1 MQKRSWKQMLVLL
14 LAVCL
19 FSTVSPELV
28 SSAASTQKVQISARK
43 MTLIKGQKK
52 TLKLKGNR
60 KKVKWSSTK
69 RAVAAVSAKGVVTAR
84 KAGTTVIKAKVG
96 TKTYSCKVIV
106 EAPKLNKTS
115 ITLKEGSSC
124 QLKMLGTRQKVKWS
138 SSARSVVTVSATGKV
153 KAKQVKKDTSARI
166 TASVGGKKYS
176 CKVLVK
182 DVKAATPET
191 EAPKPSQPETEAP
204 KPSQPETEA
213 PKPSQPETEAP
224 KPSQPETEAPKPSQP
239 EPEAPKPQATGF
251 ARLKDYILTFGKE
264 NTAGNYFINMKN
276 LYKGTNYT
284 YGIVYNRAE
293 DQLEFLFLTESSK
306 DKSSM
311 TMYVMENPVSAP
323 TNYLFLMKN
332 LSGGFEVKANL
343 NPATYDGES
352 KIAFQ
357 VEKSVGGAPYQAI
370 NDLANATLQAGF
382 AGWSKLLD
390 YAGITFKDLGFVAY
404 TG

>member
-60 KKVKWSSTK
+60 KKVKWSSAK
-69 RAVAAVSAKGVVTAR
+69 KAVAAVSAKGVVTAR

-138 SSARSVVTVSATGKV
+138 SSAKSVVTVSATGKV
-153 KAKQVKKDTSARI
+153 KAKQVKKDRSARI
-166 TASVGGKKYS
+166 IASVGGKKYS
-176 CKVLVK
+176 CRVLVK
-182 DVKAATPET
+182 DVKAAT
-191 EAPKPSQPETEAP
+191 
-204 KPSQPETEA
+204 PETEA

-284 YGIVYNRAE
+284 YGIVYNRIE

>member
-69 RAVAAVSAKGVVTAR
+69 KAVAAVSAKGVVTAR

-96 TKTYSCKVIV
+96 TKIYSCKVIV

-138 SSARSVVTVSATGKV
+138 SSAKSVVTVSATGKV

-176 CKVLVK
+176 CRVLVK
-182 DVKAATPET
+182 DVKAAT
-191 EAPKPSQPETEAP
+191 
-204 KPSQPETEA
+204 
-213 PKPSQPETEAP
+213 
-224 KPSQPETEAPKPSQP
+224 PETEAPKPSQP

-284 YGIVYNRAE
+284 YGIVYNRVE

>member
-69 RAVAAVSAKGVVTAR
+69 KAVAAVSAKGVVTAR

-138 SSARSVVTVSATGKV
+138 SSAKSVVTVSATGKV
-153 KAKQVKKDTSARI
+153 KAKQVKKDRSARI

-176 CKVLVK
+176 CRVLVK

-204 KPSQPETEA
+204 KPSQPE
-213 PKPSQPETEAP
+213 
-224 KPSQPETEAPKPSQP
+224 
-239 EPEAPKPQATGF
+239 PEAPKPQTTGF

-284 YGIVYNRAE
+284 YGIVYNRVE

-370 NDLANATLQAGF
+370 NDLANAAVQTGF

>member
-52 TLKLKGNR
+52 TLQLKGNR

-69 RAVAAVSAKGVVTAR
+69 KAVAAVSAKGVVTAR

-106 EAPKLNKTS
+106 EAPKLNKTL

-124 QLKMLGTRQKVKWS
+124 QLKMLGTKQKVKWS
-138 SSARSVVTVSATGKV
+138 SSAKSVVTVSATGKV

-176 CKVLVK
+176 CRVLVK

-213 PKPSQPETEAP
+213 PKPQT
-224 KPSQPETEAPKPSQP
+224 
-239 EPEAPKPQATGF
+239 TGF

-284 YGIVYNRAE
+284 YGIVYNRIE

-357 VEKSVGGAPYQAI
+357 VEKSVGGAPYQVI

>member
-69 RAVAAVSAKGVVTAR
+69 KAVAAVSAKGVVTAR

-124 QLKMLGTRQKVKWS
+124 QLKMIGTRQKVKWS
-138 SSARSVVTVSATGKV
+138 SSAKSVVTVSATGKV
-153 KAKQVKKDTSARI
+153 KAKQVKKDRSARI

-213 PKPSQPETEAP
+213 PKPSQPEA
-224 KPSQPETEAPKPSQP
+224 
-239 EPEAPKPQATGF
+239 EAPKPQATGF

-284 YGIVYNRAE
+284 YGIVYNRVE

-404 TG
+404 TD

>member
-69 RAVAAVSAKGVVTAR
+69 KAVAAVSAKGVVTAR

-124 QLKMLGTRQKVKWS
+124 QLKMIGTRQKVKWS
-138 SSARSVVTVSATGKV
+138 SSAKSVVTVSATGKV

-176 CKVLVK
+176 CRVLVK
-182 DVKAATPET
+182 DVKAAT
-191 EAPKPSQPETEAP
+191 
-204 KPSQPETEA
+204 PETEA

-284 YGIVYNRAE
+284 YGIVYNRVE

-332 LSGGFEVKANL
+332 LSGGFEVKVNL

>member
-69 RAVAAVSAKGVVTAR
+69 KAVAAVSAKGVVTAR

-138 SSARSVVTVSATGKV
+138 SSAKSVVTVSATGKV

-176 CKVLVK
+176 CRVLVK

-213 PKPSQPETEAP
+213 PKPSQPE
-224 KPSQPETEAPKPSQP
+224 
-239 EPEAPKPQATGF
+239 PEAPKPQTTGF

-284 YGIVYNRAE
+284 YGIVYNRVE

-370 NDLANATLQAGF
+370 NDLANAAVQTGF

>member
-69 RAVAAVSAKGVVTAR
+69 KAVAAVSAKGVVTAR

-138 SSARSVVTVSATGKV
+138 SSAKSVVTVSATGKV
-153 KAKQVKKDTSARI
+153 KAKQVKKDTSASI

-213 PKPSQPETEAP
+213 PKPSQPE
-224 KPSQPETEAPKPSQP
+224 
-239 EPEAPKPQATGF
+239 PEAPKPQTTGF

-284 YGIVYNRAE
+284 YGIVYNRVE

-332 LSGGFEVKANL
+332 LSGGFEVKVNL

>member
-52 TLKLKGNR
+52 TLKLKGKR

-69 RAVAAVSAKGVVTAR
+69 KAVAAVSAKGVVTAR

-138 SSARSVVTVSATGKV
+138 SSAKSVVTVSATGKV
-153 KAKQVKKDTSARI
+153 KAKQVKKDRSARI

-182 DVKAATPET
+182 DVKAAT
-191 EAPKPSQPETEAP
+191 
-204 KPSQPETEA
+204 PETEA

-284 YGIVYNRAE
+284 YGIVYNRVE

-382 AGWSKLLD
+382 AGWAKLLD

>member
-69 RAVAAVSAKGVVTAR
+69 KAVAAVSAKGVVTAR

-138 SSARSVVTVSATGKV
+138 SSAKSVVTVSATGKV

-176 CKVLVK
+176 CRVLVK

-204 KPSQPETEA
+204 KPSQPE
-213 PKPSQPETEAP
+213 
-224 KPSQPETEAPKPSQP
+224 
-239 EPEAPKPQATGF
+239 PEAPKPQTTGF

-284 YGIVYNRAE
+284 YGIVYNRVE

>member
-60 KKVKWSSTK
+60 KKVKWSSAK
-69 RAVAAVSAKGVVTAR
+69 KAVAAVSAKGVVTAR

-138 SSARSVVTVSATGKV
+138 SSAKSVVTVSATGKV
-153 KAKQVKKDTSARI
+153 KAKQVKKDRSARI
-166 TASVGGKKYS
+166 IASVGGKKYS
-176 CKVLVK
+176 CRVLVK
-182 DVKAATPET
+182 DVKAAT
-191 EAPKPSQPETEAP
+191 
-204 KPSQPETEA
+204 PETEA

-284 YGIVYNRAE
+284 YGIVYNRVE

-370 NDLANATLQAGF
+370 NDLSNATLQAGF

>member
-69 RAVAAVSAKGVVTAR
+69 KAVAAVSAKGVVTAR

-138 SSARSVVTVSATGKV
+138 SSAKSVVTVSATGKV

-213 PKPSQPETEAP
+213 PKPSQPE
-224 KPSQPETEAPKPSQP
+224 
-239 EPEAPKPQATGF
+239 PEAPKPQTTGF

-284 YGIVYNRAE
+284 YGIVYNRVE

-332 LSGGFEVKANL
+332 LSGGFEVKVNL

-357 VEKSVGGAPYQAI
+357 VEKSVGGAPYQAL

>member
-1 MQKRSWKQMLVLL
+1 
-14 LAVCL
+14 
-19 FSTVSPELV
+19 
-28 SSAASTQKVQISARK
+28 
-43 MTLIKGQKK
+43 
-52 TLKLKGNR
+52 
-60 KKVKWSSTK
+60 
-69 RAVAAVSAKGVVTAR
+69 
-84 KAGTTVIKAKVG
+84 
-96 TKTYSCKVIV
+96 
-106 EAPKLNKTS
+106 
-115 ITLKEGSSC
+115 
-124 QLKMLGTRQKVKWS
+124 MLGTRQKVKWS
-138 SSARSVVTVSATGKV
+138 SSAKSVVTVSATGKV

-213 PKPSQPETEAP
+213 PKPSQPE
-224 KPSQPETEAPKPSQP
+224 
-239 EPEAPKPQATGF
+239 PEAPKPQTTGF

-284 YGIVYNRAE
+284 YGIVYNRVE

-332 LSGGFEVKANL
+332 LSGGFEVKVNL

>member
-19 FSTVSPELV
+19 FSTVSPELA

-69 RAVAAVSAKGVVTAR
+69 KAVAAVSAKGVVTAR

-138 SSARSVVTVSATGKV
+138 SSAKSVVTVSATGKV

-213 PKPSQPETEAP
+213 PKPSQPE
-224 KPSQPETEAPKPSQP
+224 
-239 EPEAPKPQATGF
+239 PEAPKPQTTGI

-284 YGIVYNRAE
+284 YGIVYNRVE

-332 LSGGFEVKANL
+332 LSGGFEVKVNL

>member
-69 RAVAAVSAKGVVTAR
+69 KAVAAVSAKGVVTAR

-138 SSARSVVTVSATGKV
+138 SSAKSVVTVSATGKV

-182 DVKAATPET
+182 DVKAAPPET
-191 EAPKPSQPETEAP
+191 EAPKPSQPEP
-204 KPSQPETEA
+204 
-213 PKPSQPETEAP
+213 EAP

-239 EPEAPKPQATGF
+239 EPEAPKPQTTGF

-284 YGIVYNRAE
+284 YGIVYNRVE

-332 LSGGFEVKANL
+332 LSGGFEVKVNL

-404 TG
+404 TV

>member
-69 RAVAAVSAKGVVTAR
+69 KAVAAVSAKGVVTAR

-138 SSARSVVTVSATGKV
+138 SSAKSVVTVSATGKV

-213 PKPSQPETEAP
+213 PKPSQPE
-224 KPSQPETEAPKPSQP
+224 
-239 EPEAPKPQATGF
+239 PEAPKPQTTGF

-284 YGIVYNRAE
+284 YGIVYNRVE

-332 LSGGFEVKANL
+332 LSGGFEVKVNL

>member
-28 SSAASTQKVQISARK
+28 SSAAGTQKVQISARK

-138 SSARSVVTVSATGKV
+138 SSARSVATVSATGKV
-153 KAKQVKKDTSARI
+153 KAKQVKKDTSTRI

-213 PKPSQPETEAP
+213 PKPSQPE
-224 KPSQPETEAPKPSQP
+224 
-239 EPEAPKPQATGF
+239 APKPQATGF

-284 YGIVYNRAE
+284 YGIVYNRVE

-357 VEKSVGGAPYQAI
+357 VEKSVGGAPYQSI

>member
-69 RAVAAVSAKGVVTAR
+69 KAVAAVSAKGVVTAR

-124 QLKMLGTRQKVKWS
+124 QLKMIGTRQKVKWS
-138 SSARSVVTVSATGKV
+138 SSAKSVVTVSATGKV

-176 CKVLVK
+176 CRVLVK
-182 DVKAATPET
+182 DVKAAT
-191 EAPKPSQPETEAP
+191 
-204 KPSQPETEA
+204 PETEA

-284 YGIVYNRAE
+284 YGIVYNRVE

>member
-69 RAVAAVSAKGVVTAR
+69 KAVAAVSAKGVVTAR

-124 QLKMLGTRQKVKWS
+124 QLKMIGTRQKVKWS
-138 SSARSVVTVSATGKV
+138 SSAKSVVTVSATGKV

-176 CKVLVK
+176 CRVLVK

-213 PKPSQPETEAP
+213 PKPSQPEL
-224 KPSQPETEAPKPSQP
+224 
-239 EPEAPKPQATGF
+239 EAPKPQATGF

-284 YGIVYNRAE
+284 YGIVYNRVE

-332 LSGGFEVKANL
+332 LSGGFEVKVNL

-357 VEKSVGGAPYQAI
+357 VEKSVGGAPYRVI

-404 TG
+404 IG

>member
-52 TLKLKGNR
+52 TLKLKRNR

-69 RAVAAVSAKGVVTAR
+69 KAVAAVSAKGVVTAR

-138 SSARSVVTVSATGKV
+138 SSAKSVVTVSATGKV
-153 KAKQVKKDTSARI
+153 KAKQVKKDRSARI

-182 DVKAATPET
+182 DVKAAT
-191 EAPKPSQPETEAP
+191 
-204 KPSQPETEA
+204 PETEA

-284 YGIVYNRAE
+284 YGIVYNRVE

-370 NDLANATLQAGF
+370 NDLSNAAVQAGF

>member
-28 SSAASTQKVQISARK
+28 SSAAGTQKVQISARK

-69 RAVAAVSAKGVVTAR
+69 KAVAAVSAKGVVTAR

-182 DVKAATPET
+182 DVKAATPE
-191 EAPKPSQPETEAP
+191 
-204 KPSQPETEA
+204 
-213 PKPSQPETEAP
+213 
-224 KPSQPETEAPKPSQP
+224 
-239 EPEAPKPQATGF
+239 PEAPNPQATGF

-357 VEKSVGGAPYQAI
+357 VEKSVGGAPYQSI

>member
-69 RAVAAVSAKGVVTAR
+69 KAVAAVSAKGVVTAR

-96 TKTYSCKVIV
+96 TKIYSCKVIV

-138 SSARSVVTVSATGKV
+138 SSAKSVVTVSATGKV
-153 KAKQVKKDTSARI
+153 KAKQVKKDRSARI

-182 DVKAATPET
+182 DVKAAT
-191 EAPKPSQPETEAP
+191 
-204 KPSQPETEA
+204 
-213 PKPSQPETEAP
+213 PETEAP

-284 YGIVYNRAE
+284 YGIVYNRVE

-370 NDLANATLQAGF
+370 NDLSNATLQAGF

>member
-69 RAVAAVSAKGVVTAR
+69 KAVAAVSVKGVVTAR
-84 KAGTTVIKAKVG
+84 KAGITVIKAKVG

-124 QLKMLGTRQKVKWS
+124 QLKMFGTRQKVKWS
-138 SSARSVVTVSATGKV
+138 SSAKSVVTVSATGKV

-204 KPSQPETEA
+204 KPSQPE
-213 PKPSQPETEAP
+213 
-224 KPSQPETEAPKPSQP
+224 
-239 EPEAPKPQATGF
+239 PEAPKPQTTGF

-284 YGIVYNRAE
+284 YGIVYNRVE

-311 TMYVMENPVSAP
+311 TMYVMENPASAP

-370 NDLANATLQAGF
+370 NDLANAAVQTGF

-390 YAGITFKDLGFVAY
+390 YAGITFRDLGFVAY

>member
-138 SSARSVVTVSATGKV
+138 SSAKSVVTVSATGKV

-176 CKVLVK
+176 CRVLVK
-182 DVKAATPET
+182 DVKAAT
-191 EAPKPSQPETEAP
+191 
-204 KPSQPETEA
+204 PETEA

-284 YGIVYNRAE
+284 YGIVYNRVE

>member
-28 SSAASTQKVQISARK
+28 SSAAGTQKVQISARK

-69 RAVAAVSAKGVVTAR
+69 KAVAAVSAKGVVTAR

-153 KAKQVKKDTSARI
+153 KAKQVKKDTNARI

-182 DVKAATPET
+182 DVKAAT
-191 EAPKPSQPETEAP
+191 
-204 KPSQPETEA
+204 
-213 PKPSQPETEAP
+213 PETEAP

-343 NPATYDGES
+343 NPAAYDGES

-357 VEKSVGGAPYQAI
+357 VEKSVGGAPYQSI

>member
-69 RAVAAVSAKGVVTAR
+69 KAVAAVSAKGVVTAR

-124 QLKMLGTRQKVKWS
+124 QLKMIGTRQKVKWS
-138 SSARSVVTVSATGKV
+138 SSAKSVVTVSATGKV
-153 KAKQVKKDTSARI
+153 KAKQVKKDRSARI

-182 DVKAATPET
+182 DVKAAT
-191 EAPKPSQPETEAP
+191 
-204 KPSQPETEA
+204 PETEA

-284 YGIVYNRAE
+284 YGIVYNRVE

-332 LSGGFEVKANL
+332 LSGGFEVKVNL

-370 NDLANATLQAGF
+370 NDLANATLQTGF

>member
-69 RAVAAVSAKGVVTAR
+69 KAVAAVSAKGVVTAR

-96 TKTYSCKVIV
+96 TKIYSCKVIV

-138 SSARSVVTVSATGKV
+138 SSAKSVVTVSATGKV

-176 CKVLVK
+176 CRVLVK
-182 DVKAATPET
+182 DVKAAT
-191 EAPKPSQPETEAP
+191 
-204 KPSQPETEA
+204 PETEA

-284 YGIVYNRAE
+284 YGIVYNRVE
-293 DQLEFLFLTESSK
+293 DQLEFLFLTESRK

>member
-69 RAVAAVSAKGVVTAR
+69 KAVAAVSAKGVVTAR

-124 QLKMLGTRQKVKWS
+124 QLKMIGTRQKVKWS
-138 SSARSVVTVSATGKV
+138 SSAKSVVTVSATGKV
-153 KAKQVKKDTSARI
+153 KAKQVKKDRNARI

-182 DVKAATPET
+182 DVKAAT
-191 EAPKPSQPETEAP
+191 
-204 KPSQPETEA
+204 PETEA

-284 YGIVYNRAE
+284 YGIVYNRVE

-332 LSGGFEVKANL
+332 LSGGFEVKVNL

>member
-60 KKVKWSSTK
+60 KKVKWSSAK
-69 RAVAAVSAKGVVTAR
+69 KAVAAVSAKGVVTAR

-138 SSARSVVTVSATGKV
+138 SSAKSVVTVSATGKV
-153 KAKQVKKDTSARI
+153 KAKQVKKDRSARI
-166 TASVGGKKYS
+166 IASVGGKKYS
-176 CKVLVK
+176 CRVLVK

-204 KPSQPETEA
+204 KPSQPD
-213 PKPSQPETEAP
+213 
-224 KPSQPETEAPKPSQP
+224 TEAPKPSQP

-284 YGIVYNRAE
+284 YGIVYNRIE

>member
-60 KKVKWSSTK
+60 KKVKWSSAK
-69 RAVAAVSAKGVVTAR
+69 KAVAAVSAKGVVTAR

-138 SSARSVVTVSATGKV
+138 SSAKSVVTVSATGKV
-153 KAKQVKKDTSARI
+153 KAKQVKKDRSARI
-166 TASVGGKKYS
+166 IASVGGKKYS
-176 CKVLVK
+176 CRVLVK

-191 EAPKPSQPETEAP
+191 EAPKPSQ
-204 KPSQPETEA
+204 S
-213 PKPSQPETEAP
+213 ETEAP

-284 YGIVYNRAE
+284 YGIVYNRIE

>member
-69 RAVAAVSAKGVVTAR
+69 KAVAAVSVKGVVTAR
-84 KAGTTVIKAKVG
+84 KAGITVIKAKVG
-96 TKTYSCKVIV
+96 TKTNSCKLIV

-124 QLKMLGTRQKVKWS
+124 QLKMFGTRQKVKWS
-138 SSARSVVTVSATGKV
+138 SSAKSVVTVSATGKV
-153 KAKQVKKDTSARI
+153 KTKQVKKDTSARI

-176 CKVLVK
+176 CRVLVK
-182 DVKAATPET
+182 DVKAAT
-191 EAPKPSQPETEAP
+191 
-204 KPSQPETEA
+204 PETEA

-284 YGIVYNRAE
+284 YGIVYNRVE

-343 NPATYDGES
+343 NPATYDGEN

-357 VEKSVGGAPYQAI
+357 VEKSVGGAPYQVI

>member
-52 TLKLKGNR
+52 TLKLKGNK

-69 RAVAAVSAKGVVTAR
+69 KAVAAVSAKGVVTAR

-138 SSARSVVTVSATGKV
+138 SSAKSVVTVSATGKV

-182 DVKAATPET
+182 DVKAAT
-191 EAPKPSQPETEAP
+191 
-204 KPSQPETEA
+204 PETEA

-284 YGIVYNRAE
+284 YGIVYNRVE

>member
-69 RAVAAVSAKGVVTAR
+69 KAVAAVSAKGVVTAR
-84 KAGTTVIKAKVG
+84 KVGTTVIKAKVG

-138 SSARSVVTVSATGKV
+138 SSAKSVVTVSATGKV

-176 CKVLVK
+176 CRVLVK
-182 DVKAATPET
+182 DVKAAT
-191 EAPKPSQPETEAP
+191 
-204 KPSQPETEA
+204 PETEA

-284 YGIVYNRAE
+284 YGIVYNRVE

-343 NPATYDGES
+343 NPATYDGEN

-370 NDLANATLQAGF
+370 NDLANAAVQTGF

>member
-69 RAVAAVSAKGVVTAR
+69 KAVAAVSAKGVVTAR

-124 QLKMLGTRQKVKWS
+124 QLKMFGTRQKVKWS
-138 SSARSVVTVSATGKV
+138 SSAKSVVTVSATGKV

-176 CKVLVK
+176 CRVLVK

-204 KPSQPETEA
+204 KPSQP
-213 PKPSQPETEAP
+213 K
-224 KPSQPETEAPKPSQP
+224 TEAPKPSQP

-284 YGIVYNRAE
+284 YGIVYNRVE

-357 VEKSVGGAPYQAI
+357 VEKSAGGAPYQAI
-370 NDLANATLQAGF
+370 NDLANAAVQTGF

>member
-69 RAVAAVSAKGVVTAR
+69 KAVAAVSAKGVVTAR

-124 QLKMLGTRQKVKWS
+124 QLKMFGTRQKVKWS
-138 SSARSVVTVSATGKV
+138 SSAKSVVTVSATGKV

-176 CKVLVK
+176 CRVLVK
-182 DVKAATPET
+182 DVKAAT
-191 EAPKPSQPETEAP
+191 
-204 KPSQPETEA
+204 PETEA

-284 YGIVYNRAE
+284 YGIVYNRVE

-357 VEKSVGGAPYQAI
+357 VEKSAGGAPYQAI
-370 NDLANATLQAGF
+370 NDLANAALQGGF

>member
-69 RAVAAVSAKGVVTAR
+69 KAVAAVSAKGVVTAR
-84 KAGTTVIKAKVG
+84 KAGTTVIKAKEG

-124 QLKMLGTRQKVKWS
+124 QLKMIGTRQKVKWS
-138 SSARSVVTVSATGKV
+138 SSAKSVVTVSATGKV
-153 KAKQVKKDTSARI
+153 KAKQVKKDRSARI

-182 DVKAATPET
+182 DVKAAT
-191 EAPKPSQPETEAP
+191 
-204 KPSQPETEA
+204 PETEA

-284 YGIVYNRAE
+284 YGIVYNRIE

-370 NDLANATLQAGF
+370 NDLANAAVQTGF

>member
-69 RAVAAVSAKGVVTAR
+69 KAVAAVSAKGVVTAR

-124 QLKMLGTRQKVKWS
+124 QLKMFGTRQKVKWS
-138 SSARSVVTVSATGKV
+138 SSAKSVVTVSATGKV

-213 PKPSQPETEAP
+213 PKPSQPE
-224 KPSQPETEAPKPSQP
+224 
-239 EPEAPKPQATGF
+239 PEAPKPQTTGF

-284 YGIVYNRAE
+284 YGIVYNRVE

-332 LSGGFEVKANL
+332 LSGGFEVKVNL

>member
-69 RAVAAVSAKGVVTAR
+69 KAVAAVSAKGVVTAR

-138 SSARSVVTVSATGKV
+138 SSAKSVVTVSATGKV

-204 KPSQPETEA
+204 KL
-213 PKPSQPETEAP
+213 
-224 KPSQPETEAPKPSQP
+224 SQPETEAPKPSQP
-239 EPEAPKPQATGF
+239 EPEAPKPQTTGF

-284 YGIVYNRAE
+284 YGIVYNRVE

-332 LSGGFEVKANL
+332 LSGGFEVKVNL